1 MLLLYF
7 LFRGAKTHNNTA
19 SCFIFFCLGAKTHTS
34 SSHKNSFVGGV
45 EQRVGGAS
53 SSLSFVFLDDAVLPL
68 DENGEVV
75 ASAFVGLEEKVKEV
89 ASAAVGPLVCV
100 GAGH

>member
-1 MLLLYF
+1 M
-7 LFRGAKTHNNTA
+7 GAKTH
-19 SCFIFFCLGAKTHTS
+19 KS

-53 SSLSFVFLDDAVLPL
+53 SSLSFVFLDDAVLL

-75 ASAFVGLEEKVKEV
+75 ASAFVGLEEKGEAASAVGLSIWV
-89 ASAAVGPLVCV
+89 ASGT
-100 GAGH
+100 GHYGCSYF

>member
-1 MLLLYF
+1 MLYF

-19 SCFIFFCLGAKTHTS
+19 SCFIFFCLGAKTHKS

-53 SSLSFVFLDDAVLPL
+53 SSLSFVFLDDAVLL

-89 ASAAVGPLVCV
+89 ASAAAVCCV

>member
-1 MLLLYF
+1 M
-7 LFRGAKTHNNTA
+7 
-19 SCFIFFCLGAKTHTS
+19 
-34 SSHKNSFVGGV
+34 GV
-45 EQRVGGAS
+45 EQCVGGAS
-53 SSLSFVFLDDAVLPL
+53 SSLLFIFRDDDAVLPL

-89 ASAAVGPLVCV
+89 ASAAAVCCV